1 MVIRLCLALPYSF
14 QKSSFLTS
22 RQPYL
27 QKAGAERPALQKWV
41 IQTALPCRVCRV
53 CLAERFSSSMTR
65 RAQRYSEQIFP
76 RTMMMLRQ
84 KLSFPRTM
92 MMLRNGVMWLCL
104 DSKLKCTTP
113 YGTAEQPADKMDDPY
128 ELGLRVEQ

>member
-1 MVIRLCLALPYSF
+1 MLPDAEAEFSADEKEGYLIMESDALEDWNVNVTYRT
-14 QKSSFLTS
+14 QN
-22 RQPYL
+22 L
-27 QKAGAERPALQKWV
+27 QKNMK
-41 IQTALPCRVCRV
+41 
-53 CLAERFSSSMTR
+53 S
-65 RAQRYSEQIFP
+65 RAQRYSEQI
-76 RTMMMLRQ
+76 
-84 KLSFPRTM
+84 FPRTM

>member
-1 MVIRLCLALPYSF
+1 MLHTEPRTCKKNM
-14 QKSSFLTS
+14 KS
-22 RQPYL
+22 
-27 QKAGAERPALQKWV
+27 
-41 IQTALPCRVCRV
+41 
-53 CLAERFSSSMTR
+53 

>member
-1 MVIRLCLALPYSF
+1 
-14 QKSSFLTS
+14 
-22 RQPYL
+22 
-27 QKAGAERPALQKWV
+27 
-41 IQTALPCRVCRV
+41 
-53 CLAERFSSSMTR
+53 
-65 RAQRYSEQIFP
+65 
-76 RTMMMLRQ
+76 
-84 KLSFPRTM
+84 